1 MRSEKEMLDLV
12 IRVAKEDSR
21 VKAVCM
27 NGSRTNPNVP
37 KDPFRDYDIVYLVE
51 NLPSFLENSS
61 WVDVFGERI
70 IMQTPEDS
78 SLFPPTL
85 GGRFTYL
92 MLFTDGNRI
101 DLMLVPVEEKDSY
114 CKEDRLLAVLLDK
127 DNILPLLSEVSDQ
140 DYWVRK
146 PTLDNYR
153 DCINEFWWVSTYV
166 VKGLWR
172 KELLYAIDHMNSIR
186 AMLLKMLQW
195 KVGIETNFTLSVGKN
210 NKYLNK
216 YVDEDIWE
224 QLLNTYPAVV
234 YQEVWGALFTMTKL
248 FEQVGL
254 EVGNELGF
262 SYPLEEANRVK
273 EYLRH
278 VSTLPGD
285 TKEIY

>member
-12 IRVAKEDSR
+12 IRVAKEDNR

-172 KELLYAIDHMNSIR
+172 RELLYAIDHMNSIR

-195 KVGIETNFTLSVGKN
+195 KVGTETNFTLSVGKN

-216 YVDEDIWE
+216 YVDEDIWK
-224 QLLNTYPAVV
+224 QLLNTYPTGD
-234 YQEVWGALFTMTKL
+234 YQEAWGALFTMIKL
-248 FEQVGL
+248 FDQVGL
-254 EVGNELGF
+254 EVG
-262 SYPLEEANRVK
+262 
-273 EYLRH
+273 
-278 VSTLPGD
+278 
-285 TKEIY
+285 

>member
-1 MRSEKEMLDLV
+1 MLDLV
-12 IRVAKEDSR
+12 IRVAKEDNR

-172 KELLYAIDHMNSIR
+172 RELLYAIDHMNSIR
-186 AMLLKMLQW
+186 SMLLKMLQW
-195 KVGIETNFTLSVGKN
+195 KVGTETNFTLSVGKN

-216 YVDEDIWE
+216 YVDEDIWK
-224 QLLNTYPAVV
+224 QLLNTYPTGD
-234 YQEVWGALFTMTKL
+234 YQEAWGALFTMIKL
-248 FEQVGL
+248 FDQVGL
-254 EVGNELGF
+254 EVGNKLGF
-262 SYPLEEANRVK
+262 PYPLEEANKVK

>member
-12 IRVAKEDSR
+12 IRVAKEDNR

-172 KELLYAIDHMNSIR
+172 RELLYAIDHMNSIR
-186 AMLLKMLQW
+186 SMLLKMLQW
-195 KVGIETNFTLSVGKN
+195 KVGTETNFTLSVGKN

-248 FEQVGL
+248 FDQVGL
-254 EVGNELGF
+254 EVGNKLGF
-262 SYPLEEANRVK
+262 PYPLEEANKVK